1 MPARAVR
8 YPVRSPMVVSCGI
21 AVAIAAVMGAVP
33 YFYAGWNLYAA
44 WLVAWNG
51 ATFVMFGLDK
61 FQAVRGGW
69 RVPEMAL
76 YGLALIGGSLGGWA
90 GMFAFRHKLRKIV
103 FWIVLAVGTVVHID
117 LLFRVMQ

>member
-1 MPARAVR
+1 
-8 YPVRSPMVVSCGI
+8 MVVSCGV
-21 AVAIAAVMGAVP
+21 AVAIAIVLGAVP
-33 YFYAGWNLYAA
+33 YLYAGWNPYAA

-69 RVPEMAL
+69 RVPEMVL

-90 GMFAFRHKLRKIV
+90 GMFAFRHKIRKIT
-103 FWIVLAVGTVVHID
+103 FWIVLAVGTAVHID
-117 LLFRVMQ
+117 LLFRVLQ